1 MSLRSLTIV
10 TLTVAL
16 VSCGGETGPTAGEAG
31 SGQGNDAAIAEA
43 VLQVDTK
50 LRVANEGL
58 DLEGFVSHLAEDFVM
73 AKEGAVMPLD
83 AFSER
88 LAESFSNYDHHVIES
103 EPAKV
108 TVLTPATVVVISS
121 LDWVAVNPE
130 GETVW
135 DGPLAWTA
143 VYEKRAGVWKLTHG
157 HLSWASQ

>member
-1 MSLRSLTIV
+1 
-10 TLTVAL
+10 
-16 VSCGGETGPTAGEAG
+16 
-31 SGQGNDAAIAEA
+31 
-43 VLQVDTK
+43 
-50 LRVANEGL
+50 LRVDAELGAANERL
-58 DLEGFVSHLAEDFVM
+58 DLEGFLSHLAEDFVM
-73 AKEGAVMPLD
+73 AKEGAIMPLD
-83 AFSER
+83 EFSEH

-108 TVLTPATVVVISS
+108 TVLTPAAVVVTSS